1 MNEYNKND
9 IKHILDRYYEGKS
22 SAADDAILR
31 SYFAEDEVD
40 EEFAD
45 DKLFFEALADTNDLI
60 EVPSGLEQRLSDAVD
75 SWNDSE
81 NRIADSRRRFRLV
94 KFIPTFGI
102 AASIAILFAIGS
114 FVINNNGQNRE
125 PADTFTDPM
134 EAYAETQRVLALFAG
149 TMEKGNEGLEIAN
162 QGREKALAM
171 AMEQLNKI

>member
-60 EVPSGLEQRLSDAVD
+60 EVPSGLEQRLSDAGD
-75 SWNDSE
+75 AWNDSE

-94 KFIPTFGI
+94 KFI
-102 AASIAILFAIGS
+102 
-114 FVINNNGQNRE
+114 
-125 PADTFTDPM
+125 
-134 EAYAETQRVLALFAG
+134 
-149 TMEKGNEGLEIAN
+149 
-162 QGREKALAM
+162 
-171 AMEQLNKI
+171 